1 MGTLKSKGLV
11 DQEKSVDEPTIK
23 IELVYSPLT
32 KHLTINGNI
41 NDRLVTYGIL
51 EMAKD
56 VLKPFYEQL
65 TREAIDAANDNARA
79 NADKNVSNR
88 IAGHDKV

>member
-1 MGTLKSKGLV
+1 
-11 DQEKSVDEPTIK
+11 
-23 IELVYSPLT
+23 
-32 KHLTINGNI
+32 
-41 NDRLVTYGIL
+41 
-51 EMAKD
+51 MAKD